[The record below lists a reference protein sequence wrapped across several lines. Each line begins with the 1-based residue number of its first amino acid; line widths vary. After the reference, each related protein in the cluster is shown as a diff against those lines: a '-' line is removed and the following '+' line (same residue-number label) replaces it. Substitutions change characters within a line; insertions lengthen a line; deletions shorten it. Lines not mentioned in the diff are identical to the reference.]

1 VAWHKVKEWTTLVPN
16 KNNKMGSWI
25 IGVCLNL
32 TGSLLINGGT
42 NVMKLAHVRRAQAI
56 NSESIARLHQTESQ
70 EATAHSEVEL
80 TSLNADEDG
89 HKGEVTLHRSPSSL
103 TEAAKQHQP
112 PPVWKS
118 KIWLLGFLLFTVGN
132 VLNFVSFGFAAQSLL
147 AALGAVQ
154 FVSNVFFARF
164 LLKEPITWKVVAAT
178 IVITV
183 WERYAIGGLCES
195 QVSSVLFAPFLAPIY
210 ALLAHT
216 QADNILLESL
226 HHFVNSWRLHVS
238 VLFMERSQI

>member
-1 VAWHKVKEWTTLVPN
+1 V
-16 KNNKMGSWI
+16 
-25 IGVCLNL
+25 
-32 TGSLLINGGT
+32 
-42 NVMKLAHVRRAQAI
+42 
-56 NSESIARLHQTESQ
+56 
-70 EATAHSEVEL
+70 
-80 TSLNADEDG
+80 DEDG

-103 TEAAKQHQP
+103 AEAAKQHQP
-112 PPVWKS
+112 PPIWKS

-183 WERYAIGGLCES
+183 WARDAIGELCES
-195 QVSSVLFAPFLAPIY
+195 QVSSVLAF
-210 ALLAHT
+210 LAHT
-216 QADNILLESL
+216 QSDNVLLES
-226 HHFVNSWRLHVS
+226 HHYSVNLRRLHFS
-238 VLFMERSQI
+238 VLVMERSQI